1 MASIRDATRRSSGH
15 ISHFL
20 EYLSLLLLLLLM
32 LLLLLLLPDDEEAHD
47 VQQLWVLCGRLV
59 DVAADRK

>member
-1 MASIRDATRRSSGH
+1 MASIRDATRRLSGH

-20 EYLSLLLLLLLM
+20 EYLSLLLLM

-47 VQQLWVLCGRLV
+47 VQQLRVLCGRF
-59 DVAADRK
+59 VAAAAGRK

>member
-1 MASIRDATRRSSGH
+1 MASIRDATRRSNGH
-15 ISHFL
+15 SSHFL
-20 EYLSLLLLLLLM
+20 EYLSLLLLLT

-59 DVAADRK
+59 AATAGRK

>member
-1 MASIRDATRRSSGH
+1 MASIRDARRRSSGH

-20 EYLSLLLLLLLM
+20 EYLSLLLLLLLLM
-32 LLLLLLLPDDEEAHD
+32 LLLLPDDEEAHD